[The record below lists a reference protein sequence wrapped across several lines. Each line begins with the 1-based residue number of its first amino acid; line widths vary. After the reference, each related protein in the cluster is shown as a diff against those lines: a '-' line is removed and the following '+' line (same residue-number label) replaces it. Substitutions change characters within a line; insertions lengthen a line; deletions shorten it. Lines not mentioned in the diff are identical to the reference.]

1 MPIKGSKVLE
11 GVKSDDKVYFVHSY
25 CALPTDNNA
34 DWILTLTD
42 YGNHKYISMVA
53 KGNVVGAQ
61 FHPEK
66 SGPVGLAMIRSFL
79 DAHGSIA
86 LKEEEI
92 TREIKSFAELPR
104 TVLSKRIV
112 ACLDVRANDDG
123 DLVVTKGDQYDVRE
137 VDTNTE
143 TGRYRA
149 E

>member
-1 MPIKGSKVLE
+1 LPIES
-11 GVKSDDKVYFVHSY
+11 
-25 CALPTDNNA
+25 NI

-79 DAHGSIA
+79 AAHGSMNT
-86 LKEEEI
+86 KEAGSF
-92 TREIKSFAELPR
+92 KGLSSFANLPR
-104 TVLSKRIV
+104 TILSKRII

-137 VDTNTE
+137 VAADTT
-143 TGRYRA
+143 TGRYR
-149 E
+149 